1 MRHPTR
7 YGPWSIALPAL
18 LASAATLV
26 IPGAGTG
33 STPAGAVL
41 LAVGA
46 LALLAGHT
54 WGLLVLVPAHIAIAG
69 RLWPQVA
76 IAGTGDALPIAALAI
91 VLVTMIPTVAL
102 SAMAMPGIV
111 ATLFPEQ
118 SPRRRSLL
126 VAAGALCLAA
136 ALVVPALTARSA
148 RRVERAEATASGPTP
163 SASSTRSAGA
173 GSPRE

>member
-18 LASAATLV
+18 LASIATLV
-26 IPGAGTG
+26 VPGAGTG
-33 STPAGAVL
+33 STAAGAVC

-54 WGLLVLVPAHIAIAG
+54 WGLLVLVPAHVVIAG
-69 RLWPQVA
+69 RLWPQIA
-76 IAGTGDALPIAALAI
+76 IAGTGDALPVAALAV
-91 VLVTMIPTVAL
+91 VLVTMIPTVTL

-111 ATLFPEQ
+111 AALFPEQ
-118 SPRRRSLL
+118 SPRRRAVL

-136 ALVVPALTARSA
+136 ALIVPALTARRPGGTVQA
-148 RRVERAEATASGPTP
+148 ATFQP
-163 SASSTRSAGA
+163 
-173 GSPRE
+173 